1 MFSACRGLVDSHFI
15 PTVNDMK
22 WHENGEYGEYHTL
35 DEFYRCF
42 QSVYDYHSGSVEFAS
57 KGIQFLRGELGTYTD
72 KSEFKEHMKIV
83 WVRNVMKSTLK
94 AHCNWDMSSTQWLE
108 QYLADYAK
116 MGFVCIPK
124 SKEHKSML
132 IDNCLHLWTG
142 GTPNNIQV
150 HPEVELLHYLERN
163 NIGAIQ
169 STIGTDSELCF
180 VCGLYFDRVWDR
192 RCWITRPASMNRIS
206 NDWGVPL
213 VITQHSSAE
222 YEWLE
227 DCALSTG
234 VEIRRRTAAVVDVY
248 LKRLK
253 EKPKGEEKP
262 VEKVPATGLSGDDHS
277 IASHSKTTTDHPEVK
292 VNPIEKSQ
300 PIGSSADTHS
310 LLASSKKTTA
320 EQRKVVAKAVEKRP
334 PIGLSVDN
342 HSLASHTKAKTDQHL
357 K

>member
-1 MFSACRGLVDSHFI
+1 
-15 PTVNDMK
+15 
-22 WHENGEYGEYHTL
+22 
-35 DEFYRCF
+35 
-42 QSVYDYHSGSVEFAS
+42 
-57 KGIQFLRGELGTYTD
+57 
-72 KSEFKEHMKIV
+72 
-83 WVRNVMKSTLK
+83 
-94 AHCNWDMSSTQWLE
+94 
-108 QYLADYAK
+108 
-116 MGFVCIPK
+116 
-124 SKEHKSML
+124 
-132 IDNCLHLWTG
+132 
-142 GTPNNIQV
+142 
-150 HPEVELLHYLERN
+150 
-163 NIGAIQ
+163 
-169 STIGTDSELCF
+169 
-180 VCGLYFDRVWDR
+180 
-192 RCWITRPASMNRIS
+192 MNRIS

-342 HSLASHTKAKTDQHL
+342 HSLASHTKATTDQHL